1 MTLEHSRLV
10 GQALMGASGLSL
22 LLFVLGAMRR
32 SYLALA
38 LPIAGGLTLIA
49 GLAFWV
55 GYTMATTRW
64 EDEVPDFEAPAGP
77 PPPET
82 VAQ

>member
-1 MTLEHSRLV
+1 ML
-10 GQALMGASGLSL
+10 ALFA
-22 LLFVLGAMRR
+22 LGALRR

-38 LPIAGGLTLIA
+38 LPIAGGLTLVA

-64 EDEVPDFEAPAGP
+64 EDEVPDFEATEGA

-82 VAQ
+82 VAP